1 MSEARLIP
9 VGTACAGD
17 HVNVFIHGYRAM
29 VSDSEVQ
36 KAKAR
41 VLRTGVPGESFLL
54 AWMAGKWA
62 DSATVLGLRAA
73 YRATRLRYLISPAS
87 VLIDAGLIGVNEA
100 AQYKRMEWR
109 ASKVGRE
116 LPAMLAEV
124 AQGRPINLIA
134 HSLGARVVHHCLAEG
149 DLAGLTIEDAVLL
162 AGAADL
168 KADNWPSCVA
178 KLRGLLYNA
187 YSHKDRVLKLT
198 PDFRRRVGS
207 RPFPQVLIDG
217 VPKVVNHHSVG
228 YGHVQSW
235 TRLQELLPQVW
246 PACGG

>member
-1 MSEARLIP
+1 
-9 VGTACAGD
+9 
-17 HVNVFIHGYRAM
+17 M

-36 KAKAR
+36 KARER
-41 VLRTGVPGESFLL
+41 VLRTGVAGESYLL
-54 AWMAGKWA
+54 GWMAGRWA

-73 YRATRLRYLISPAS
+73 YKASRLRYLLSPAS

-116 LPAMLAEV
+116 LPALLAEV

-149 DLAGLTIEDAVLL
+149 DLGSLTIQDVVLL

-168 KADNWPSCVA
+168 KADNWPACVA
-178 KLRGLLYNA
+178 ALRGQLYNA

-207 RPFPQVLIDG
+207 RPLPQVMIDG

-235 TRLQELLPQVW
+235 TRLHELLPQVW
-246 PACGG
+246 PACDATES